1 LFRHILAITSLALI
15 LNSCKTSGDSTT
27 QSLGA
32 LTGDKTPYTCSA
44 AANDKFNERYETFW
58 AQQGI
63 VVGDARYKDTLK
75 GIFAA
80 VPLELQSWFFLK
92 GGSIRLI
99 GNPAEVCAR
108 QESTP
113 LFYSSGDQGGCVMF
127 PKENEMVGMPTI
139 YVGITAGTNAEQL
152 EQASLIVS
160 GFAAVLSSFLTEIAA
175 TDNLSPSNDLV
186 YEFGAYDTEMRN
198 VKSSLAFMV
207 IEDLIKNKGAEGKS
221 LAETLPDNYKAMVA
235 TSKVLDSSLDRNTR
249 WKAFWESYN
258 DAGHREMTNFFVAQV
273 FDAAWCSDASRAL
286 LMSETAPFKSTGA
299 YFKKNVEPLFTD
311 AFAGNEASSS
321 QMNLSGDSDQHDGS
335 YVEESMDSAPS
346 IGDNDGLSLTSR
358 RRMFPILGAVVS
370 APFAVGR
377 YFNQN
382 KPVRSWFA
390 THRPVRRVLSGA
402 ATVVSNIGRGV
413 AVFSGRTVR
422 GVARVTGNGLNR
434 MGYRVRN
441 GCLIRRW
448 RC

>member
-1 LFRHILAITSLALI
+1 MIRHILTLSVAVLG
-15 LNSCKTSGDSTT
+15 LNACKTSGDSTT
-27 QSLGA
+27 QSLGGLA
-32 LTGDKTPYTCSA
+32 GDKTPYTCSA
-44 AANDKFNERYETFW
+44 SAGEKFNERYDTFW
-58 AQQGI
+58 SQQSI
-63 VVGDARYKDTLK
+63 QVADARYKESLK

-80 VPLELQSWFFLK
+80 VPVELQSWFFLK
-92 GGSIRLI
+92 GGSVRLI
-99 GNPAEVCAR
+99 GNPKEVCSA

-113 LFYSSGDQGGCVMF
+113 LFYSSGDQGGCVVF
-127 PKENEMVGMPTI
+127 PKENELVGMPTI
-139 YVGITAGTNAEQL
+139 YVGVTAGTRAEQQ

-175 TDNLSPSNDLV
+175 TDNLSPSNELV

-207 IEDLIKNKGAEGKS
+207 IEDLIKNKNADGKS
-221 LAETLPDNYKAMVA
+221 LAETLPDNYKSMISS
-235 TSKVLDSSLDRNTR
+235 SKVLDSSLGRDAR

-286 LMSETAPFKSTGA
+286 MFADKAPFSNSGA
-299 YFKKNVEPLFTD
+299 YFKKNVEPIFTETFSGTPGS
-311 AFAGNEASSS
+311 A
-321 QMNLSGDSDQHDGS
+321 QMNLAGSSESGSDS
-335 YVEESMDSAPS
+335 YVDEAMSGAPS
-346 IGDNDGLSLTSR
+346 TADSFSLTG
-358 RRMFPILGAVVS
+358 RRMFPILGAVVN

-377 YFNQN
+377 YFVKNQ
-382 KPVRSWFA
+382 PVRRWFS
-390 THRPVRRVLSGA
+390 THRPVRRVISGA
-402 ATVVSNIGRGV
+402 ARVIGNVGRGV
-413 AVFSGRTVR
+413 AVFSGRAVM
-422 GVARVTGNGLNR
+422 GVSRVAGNGLAR